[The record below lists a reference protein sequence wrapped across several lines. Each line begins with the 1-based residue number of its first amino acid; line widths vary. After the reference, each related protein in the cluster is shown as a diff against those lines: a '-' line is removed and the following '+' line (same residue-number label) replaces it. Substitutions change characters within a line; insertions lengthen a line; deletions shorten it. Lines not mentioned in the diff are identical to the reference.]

1 MQIKITQKTGSTSF
15 FASYVGCV
23 FQVKGWK
30 KGNYI
35 IKVDNKYME
44 IPAYLCEVYDGEPLK
59 SELYENR
66 RKLSTWLAAKMEEAE
81 NHFKVINTPN
91 VNK

>member
-1 MQIKITQKTGSTSF
+1 MQIKIISTTATSF
-15 FASYVGCV
+15 FNSYVGCV

-44 IPAYLCEVYDGEPLK
+44 IPSYSCVVHEDKPIK

-66 RKLSTWLAAKMEEAE
+66 RKLSTWLAARMEDL
-81 NHFKVINTPN
+81 N
-91 VNK
+91 NKKQYDNQ